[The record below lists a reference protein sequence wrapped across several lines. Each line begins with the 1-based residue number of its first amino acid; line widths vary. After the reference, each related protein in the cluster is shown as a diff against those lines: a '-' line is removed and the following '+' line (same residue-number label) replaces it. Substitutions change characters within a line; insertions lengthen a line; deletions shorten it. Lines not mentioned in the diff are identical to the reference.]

1 MNIAFDALP
10 LLGRLTGVGYC
21 EAGQVQELIRQHPQ
35 DRYTFNYFSIRGHD
49 ELLAPYLA
57 PNAGIR
63 RAAFHGYAYRLL
75 SSFLPLPY
83 SAFFGKKNDITHFFN
98 YIVPPHVG
106 GKTVVTVHDMAY
118 LSCGETVR
126 DRTRRMLEVGLE
138 TSMERADRIIAP
150 SDFSRRE
157 IIRYFPRFEGKIRV
171 VPCGVDKARFHPV
184 TDAAA
189 LRDVRTR
196 YGLGEQYFLYL
207 GTIEPRKNLEM
218 LIKAYYQFAMAHRT
232 APQLVL
238 AGGKGWLYDS
248 IFEQV
253 QQLHLDK
260 QIIFTEYVED
270 KDICAMMSG
279 ALAFVFPSLYEGF
292 GIPPL
297 EAMACGTPVLVSDAA
312 SLPEVTSTA
321 AVIVR
326 PDDAGSIAEGLHAL
340 YTDAALRERLRMQ
353 GMARAEQLS
362 WRHSAELLYRVYE
375 ELL

>member
-1 MNIAFDALP
+1 M
-10 LLGRLTGVGYC
+10 
-21 EAGQVQELIRQHPQ
+21 
-35 DRYTFNYFSIRGHD
+35 
-49 ELLAPYLA
+49 
-57 PNAGIR
+57 
-63 RAAFHGYAYRLL
+63 
-75 SSFLPLPY
+75 
-83 SAFFGKKNDITHFFN
+83 
-98 YIVPPHVG
+98 
-106 GKTVVTVHDMAY
+106 
-118 LSCGETVR
+118 
-126 DRTRRMLEVGLE
+126 
-138 TSMERADRIIAP
+138 
-150 SDFSRRE
+150 
-157 IIRYFPRFEGKIRV
+157 
-171 VPCGVDKARFHPV
+171 

-253 QQLHLDK
+253 QRLHLDK
-260 QIIFTEYVED
+260 QVIFTEYVED